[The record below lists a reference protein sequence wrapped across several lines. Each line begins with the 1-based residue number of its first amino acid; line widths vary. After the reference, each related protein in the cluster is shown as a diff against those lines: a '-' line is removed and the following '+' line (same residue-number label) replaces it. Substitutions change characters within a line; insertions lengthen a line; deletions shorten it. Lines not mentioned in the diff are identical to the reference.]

1 VQVVGR
7 VVHECL
13 AVHGARLVDL
23 DLYHTGLAGAFG
35 RHRFAL
41 RERRDRNCVEV
52 LVMVE
57 NALLVAQ
64 RLQELVEEAVA
75 SAIPGLM
82 FALAV
87 KRDGGTWSE
96 HDDWDPGAG
105 AELVILDG
113 PAGLAATLEAPS
125 SKDVPV
131 GRGRRLPPLEAM
143 QRFAGWLPPRGALSW
158 YDAFVSYR
166 WGGLDTE
173 LADALFAGLSYAV
186 VGTRPVR
193 AFLDR
198 RRLESG
204 RNFTTDFSTA
214 LAKSKVAAPQRPL
227 FAPPPTCRA
236 VPGP

>member
-1 VQVVGR
+1 M
-7 VVHECL
+7 

-23 DLYHTGLAGAFG
+23 DLYDTGLAGAFG
-35 RHRFAL
+35 RHCFAL
-41 RERRDRNCVEV
+41 RERRDRNCIE
-52 LVMVE
+52 LLIKVE

-87 KRDGGTWSE
+87 KSDGGTWSE
-96 HDDWDPGAG
+96 QDDWAHGAG

-113 PAGLAATLEAPS
+113 AEGVTANLEAPS
-125 SKDVPV
+125 PKDVPI
-131 GRGRRLPPLEAM
+131 GRGRQLPPLEAA
-143 QRFAGWLPPRGALSW
+143 QRFAGWLPPRGALAW
-158 YDAFVSYR
+158 YDAFISYR

-173 LADALFAGLSYAV
+173 LADALFASLSYAV

-193 AFLDR
+193 VFLDR

-204 RNFTTDFSTA
+204 RNFTTDFATA
-214 LAKSKVAAPQRPL
+214 LAKSKVAVPLPIPCSRPATQGSS
-227 FAPPPTCRA
+227 FASLT
-236 VPGP
+236 GEQ